1 MRGATGAFAG
11 LSITCPLASF
21 LLWSASGCRR
31 GLSCVRSVKSTR
43 NHVIMYVSDGAS
55 TSIRYT
61 NSVVQSMASLGGDTV
76 DLVMLI
82 DMANS
87 FLAVRAVGD
96 EAGSPP
102 YNPASFVAP
111 ALGNCP
117 QHAVRSPSFRNR
129 LACTFLNSLFLRQ
142 PRL

>member
-1 MRGATGAFAG
+1 
-11 LSITCPLASF
+11 
-21 LLWSASGCRR
+21 
-31 GLSCVRSVKSTR
+31 
-43 NHVIMYVSDGAS
+43 MYVCDGAS

-61 NSVVQSMASLGGDTV
+61 NSVVQSVASLSGDTV

-111 ALGNCP
+111 ALGNGLAPSTPSVCP
-117 QHAVRSPSFRNR
+117 RAATVSPVRSSIPFSSVSPGFEIS
-129 LACTFLNSLFLRQ
+129 CYF
-142 PRL
+142 